1 MFDFSYKSEYPQLT
15 SEVIDFN
22 LYSYEL
28 KDAIDLR
35 NNFISN
41 GISILR
47 INKIDPKKMCNE
59 FKKIGNIFGKNPIRD
74 ATRRQTINSNDNPS
88 INSVDQGKFVGP
100 HSETSFSPARPSVI
114 GFVCLDIDDKETNNG
129 LTTIIDGLK
138 VWKDLSVKTKSILLS
153 SNVNYS
159 LSIDTPSKKKVPKGK
174 RDWYLE
180 YNGVKNVEL
189 DGDNNKINFD
199 FNVPFVTEHPIE
211 RFLTISNHSF
221 IYLKTEP
228 QILKREINLSISK
241 SNERE
246 SNEIREDLH
255 NALNKNIFTFKWEK
269 GLVLYLDNFRFMHG
283 RLPYDLNIKR
293 KLFISQLKNYV

>member
-1 MFDFSYKSEYPQLT
+1 MQ
-15 SEVIDFN
+15 
-22 LYSYEL
+22 
-28 KDAIDLR
+28 
-35 NNFISN
+35 
-41 GISILR
+41 ISIYMA
-47 INKIDPKKMCNE
+47 K
-59 FKKIGNIFGKNPIRD
+59 
-74 ATRRQTINSNDNPS
+74 S
-88 INSVDQGKFVGP
+88 KFLLAILV
-100 HSETSFSPARPSVI
+100 SFS
-114 GFVCLDIDDKETNNG
+114 
-129 LTTIIDGLK
+129 IIDGLK